1 MAGEPGVAE
10 GRISPNMCPSKNV
23 FVDSDASEGSFI
35 FSPQGLFCLPF
46 KFGSYRPWGRAAGGG
61 GGGGVSQNVIS

>member
-23 FVDSDASEGSFI
+23 FVDSDASEGSL

-46 KFGSYRPWGRAAGGG
+46 KFGSYRPWGPAAGGG